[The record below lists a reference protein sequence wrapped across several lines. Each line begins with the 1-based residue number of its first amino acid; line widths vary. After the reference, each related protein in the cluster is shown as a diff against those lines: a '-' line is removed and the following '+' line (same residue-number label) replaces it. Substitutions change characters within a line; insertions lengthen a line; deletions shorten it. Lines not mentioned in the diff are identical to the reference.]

1 MSLEEI
7 SEIEELKN
15 EEIEKGKELLATK
28 VTELVHG
35 KNADWTSKKSISF
48 KKREFEKGYGLLNL
62 LSNKKVNLAKS
73 NSEARRFVKS
83 KAIKLNNNL
92 ITDEKYLVEIDNF
105 TNDDELQISLGKKI
119 TIIIKLD

>member
-1 MSLEEI
+1 MACIL
-7 SEIEELKN
+7 
-15 EEIEKGKELLATK
+15 
-28 VTELVHG
+28 
-35 KNADWTSKKSISF
+35 
-48 KKREFEKGYGLLNL
+48 LLNL

-92 ITDEKYLVEIDNF
+92 ITDEKYLVKIDNF